1 MIVSRI
7 SNLLCRLPSA
17 APVTD
22 MLEAFDDFGGL
33 WL

>member
-1 MIVSRI
+1 MSVSRI
-7 SNLLCRLPSA
+7 SNLLCRFPAA

-22 MLEAFDDFGGL
+22 MLDDFGGL